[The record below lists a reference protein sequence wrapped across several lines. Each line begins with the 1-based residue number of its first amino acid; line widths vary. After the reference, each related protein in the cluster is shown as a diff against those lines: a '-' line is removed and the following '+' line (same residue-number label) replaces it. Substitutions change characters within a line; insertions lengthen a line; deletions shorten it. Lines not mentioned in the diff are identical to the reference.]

1 MPEAESERLD
11 TFLRGR
17 QDLMISELG
26 ITEVLGAVGRR
37 KREKGLRAEL
47 ANEIRDAL
55 LADANSGSFNRLD
68 SSPAVHREAE
78 QLLLRAESVPL
89 RTLDALHIALAFSG
103 AATHI
108 LTFDRRMREAAVQT
122 GLNAI
127 EL

>member
-1 MPEAESERLD
+1 MA
-11 TFLRGR
+11 
-17 QDLMISELG
+17 I
-26 ITEVLGAVGRR
+26 R

-68 SSPAVHREAE
+68 SS
-78 QLLLRAESVPL
+78 
-89 RTLDALHIALAFSG
+89 
-103 AATHI
+103 
-108 LTFDRRMREAAVQT
+108 RRMREAAVQT